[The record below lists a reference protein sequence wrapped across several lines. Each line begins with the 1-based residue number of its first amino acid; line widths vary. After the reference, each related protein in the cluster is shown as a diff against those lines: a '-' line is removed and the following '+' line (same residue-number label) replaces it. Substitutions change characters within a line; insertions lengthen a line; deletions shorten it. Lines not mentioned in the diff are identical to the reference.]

1 MKRIIYL
8 VVVLLLSLATVGC
21 VIENGGY
28 KRPESVGTWLWDS
41 VAGDIELMQE
51 MMETAYYLNTYLGLD
66 EADKETYFNSYLYGY
81 KLSQKGDAYV
91 LSKASSINTNIEM
104 SYTYTGESLKVV
116 RTGGNYSELVITPL
130 GDTTFDAHF
139 TKLHNKAGVGSAKFT
154 VEVISNRAVED
165 DDSQR
170 VKEVVFSYSGSFSMV
185 DTEESAKKPLTYEVV
200 IDEALQYSLLKDY
213 ITAGRLHIEC
223 WDAVYNSHDSVSVV
237 FSDSPR
243 QIYVSSYGKTETVYY
258 NY

>member
-28 KRPESVGTWLWDS
+28 KRPSSVGTWLWDS

-66 EADKETYFNSYLYGY
+66 EADKETYFNQYLQGY
-81 KLSQKGDAYV
+81 KFRIEGDAYV
-91 LSKASSINTNIEM
+91 LSKTTSINTKIEM
-104 SYTYTGESLKVV
+104 FYTYTDESLNVV
-116 RTGGNYSELVITPL
+116 RTGGNYCELIIKPT
-130 GDTTFDAHF
+130 GEDTYDVYFV
-139 TKLHNKAGVGSAKFT
+139 KLHNKASSGSARFT
-154 VEVISNRAVED
+154 VDVIID
-165 DDSQR
+165 DTNKEKPLY
-170 VKEVVFSYSGSFSMV
+170 KEVKFVYTGNMSMV

>member
-1 MKRIIYL
+1 MKRLIYFI
-8 VVVLLLSLATVGC
+8 VALSFGLGTVGC
-21 VIENGGY
+21 TLESGDT
-28 KRPESVGTWLWDS
+28 KRPSSVGTWLWDS
-41 VAGDIELMQE
+41 VAGDIELVHD
-51 MMETAYYLNTYLGLD
+51 MMGCAYYVNNYLALD
-66 EADKETYFNSYLYGY
+66 EDDKDLYLDSYLNGY
-81 KLSQKGDAYV
+81 EFSKEGDAYV
-91 LSKASSINTNIEM
+91 LSRTTSINSKVEM
-104 SYTYTGESLKVV
+104 KFTYTGESLNVV
-116 RTGGNYSELVITPL
+116 RTGGNYCELIIKPT
-130 GDTTFDAHF
+130 GEDTYDVYFV
-139 TKLHNKAGVGSAKFT
+139 KLHNKASSGSARFT
-154 VEVISNRAVED
+154 VDVIID
-165 DDSQR
+165 DTNKEKPLY
-170 VKEVVFSYSGSFSMV
+170 KEVKFVYTGNMSMV

>member
-66 EADKETYFNSYLYGY
+66 EADKDLYLDSYLNGY
-81 KLSQKGDAYV
+81 EFSKEGDAYV
-91 LSKASSINTNIEM
+91 LSRTTSINSKVEM
-104 SYTYTGESLKVV
+104 KFAYTGESLNVV
-116 RTGGNYSELVITPL
+116 RTGGNYCELIITPL

-154 VEVISNRAVED
+154 VDVIID
-165 DDSQR
+165 DTNKEKPLY
-170 VKEVVFSYSGSFSMV
+170 KEVKFVYTGNMSMV

>member
-1 MKRIIYL
+1 MKRLIYFI
-8 VVVLLLSLATVGC
+8 VALSFGLGTVGC
-21 VIENGGY
+21 TLESGDT
-28 KRPESVGTWLWDS
+28 KRPSSVGTWLWDS

-66 EADKETYFNSYLYGY
+66 EVDKETYFNSYLYGY

-91 LSKASSINTNIEM
+91 LSKASSINTSIEM
-104 SYTYTGESLKVV
+104 SYTYTDESLKVV

-213 ITAGRLHIEC
+213 ITAGRLHIDC

-243 QIYVSSYGKTETVYY
+243 QIYVSSYGKTETVYH